1 MGVDSIF
8 GQGSTFKLRLP
19 LGYGHLPR
27 QYLVNPN
34 APQSKLSSRLDEYG
48 LNRSEDISTFGSAP
62 STVQTG
68 ATSQAG
74 TKSESAAGTD
84 DSPETTVAKSD
95 LWPPL
100 LFGERQRARI
110 LLADDNADLRTFI
123 TSILGK
129 YADVREAVDGQAA
142 WELLQTHPFDLVLSD
157 IMVCSCLAILL
168 MRMLR
173 LSKDA

>member
-8 GQGSTFKLRLP
+8 GKGSTFKLRIP
-19 LGYGHLPR
+19 LGYAHLPK
-27 QYLVNPN
+27 QYLVNAN
-34 APQSKLSSRLDEYG
+34 APQSRLSSRLDEYG
-48 LNRSEDISTFGSAP
+48 LNRSDDISTFGSAP

-68 ATSQAG
+68 TASQAG

-84 DSPETTVAKSD
+84 DSPENAVAKSE

-129 YADVREAVDGQAA
+129 YADVREAIDGQDA
-142 WELLQTHPFDLVLSD
+142 WNILQTSPFDLVLSD
-157 IMVCSCLAILL
+157 VMVRRLCIRAIGST
-168 MRMLR
+168 
-173 LSKDA
+173 LSPAT